1 MPPDTLKTIPAVVIN
16 DVDGNLDK
24 NTTKT
29 YNLEEYFH
37 PPGLT
42 YTLDVKAPVDDRVS
56 VMLDGPMLVVS
67 LKDNATH
74 QDDTFTIKA
83 EDAIGVSK
91 SQVVTVRRNRPP
103 VTGANGIMTAITV
116 GTQATHDDAAGDVKI
131 GMGEAE
137 GAIVI
142 LIEQP
147 AGESENAYD
156 FADDTGDSI
165 TLVGEA
171 NVGDRHKLSITDG
184 GMLTII
190 GTAAAD
196 AGNIIINVRAKDSG
210 DLMSDSRAIITVT
223 VNPGPTAKG
232 TIGNVGIKEGVALD
246 VMSFEDVRSYF
257 NDKSALISDTTHV
270 ISAWSDDPKIAAVV
284 DNVANARTAIDG
296 IGDAIMLAVRGVAE
310 GEATI
315 TIRLTETVD
324 EANND
329 INAADELGQWAE
341 QTILVRVTRN

>member
-1 MPPDTLKTIPAVVIN
+1 MPPETLKTIPAVVIN

-103 VTGANGIMTAITV
+103 VTGAETTMTDITV

-131 GMGEAE
+131 GMTGTTPPPA
-137 GAIVI
+137 GGVVI
-142 LIEQP
+142 IIEQP
-147 AGESENAYD
+147 AGTNEDNYD

-196 AGNIIINVRAKDSG
+196 AGDIIINVRAKDSG
-210 DLMSDSRAIITVT
+210 DLMSDSREIITVT

-232 TIGNVGIKEGVALD
+232 TIGNVGIKEGVCL
-246 VMSFEDVRSYF
+246 
-257 NDKSALISDTTHV
+257 
-270 ISAWSDDPKIAAVV
+270 
-284 DNVANARTAIDG
+284 
-296 IGDAIMLAVRGVAE
+296 RG
-310 GEATI
+310 
-315 TIRLTETVD
+315 
-324 EANND
+324 
-329 INAADELGQWAE
+329 DEL
-341 QTILVRVTRN
+341 R